1 VLVYISFSGRQ
12 GIRNRLSMIRMW
24 REESVQYE
32 ESVEDINSD
41 AAKATMMMF
50 FEITAQ

>member
-1 VLVYISFSGRQ
+1 
-12 GIRNRLSMIRMW
+12 MIRMW

-41 AAKATMMMF
+41 AAKVTMRISLRLPHSGVRQGDF
-50 FEITAQ
+50 GLKPGGEI